1 MLLGGCSWFKMASG
15 MHAHDLYW
23 CATQLLVLDG
33 MPFPLKE
40 ADHKVQSVWGIDR
53 YTRRWAGFL

>member
-1 MLLGGCSWFKMASG
+1 MASG

-53 YTRRWAGFL
+53 YTRRWAGFP